1 MTAPRIRLVTSPTNL
16 DRLIATVEALES
28 VAETA
33 SDTQAARVD
42 PVERAWLAGYRQA
55 MRDVHD
61 AHQLH
66 RAAYPERN
74 TP

>member
-1 MTAPRIRLVTSPTNL
+1 MTTHGLRLVPTSNL
-16 DRLIATVEALES
+16 ERLIATVEALES

-42 PVERAWLAGYRQA
+42 PLERAWLDGYRQA

-61 AHQLH
+61 AHELH
-66 RAAYPERN
+66 RHAYPERT